1 MAQIYDPS
9 PDEAVYQSVRTA
21 LETARTKAAAAVND
35 AMVSAYWEIGRQIVE
50 AQGDRAEY
58 GQHLMEYLSERL
70 TAEFGKGFTERNLQA
85 MRQFYQAFPIPHT
98 LCAELSWSHYRL
110 IIRIDDPV
118 RRDFYVRSAVE
129 ERWTV
134 RQLDRQIHSF
144 YYERLLATRAE
155 GKDEVRQEIQN
166 LEPPTKADGILKD
179 PYVLDFLDLNGNSNY
194 LETDLEQALMDK
206 LQQFLLELGK
216 GFSFVARQQ
225 RVSADG
231 DHYYIDLVFYHY
243 VLKCFVLIDLKTGK
257 LTPQDVGQMDFY
269 VRLFDDQCTQP
280 DDNPTIGIVL
290 CANRNEAVAKYS
302 VLADK
307 KGIFASQY
315 VLCLPTEEELSQA
328 LEATCLLASEEEYPR
343 SGEESSLLKHALGA
357 EGCFTSEDAAPPP
370 RMATGRTFLC
380 AVRLDGVAEEF
391 RSTGGDGLVVG
402 LEAVVG
408 HVHLG

>member
-1 MAQIYDPS
+1 MEQLYDS
-9 PDEAVYQSVRTA
+9 ASDETVYQSVRSTLA
-21 LETARTKAAAAVND
+21 SARTKAAAAVND
-35 AMVSAYWEIGRQIVE
+35 AMVSAYWEIGRQIAE

-58 GQHLMEYLSERL
+58 GKHLMKYLSERL
-70 TAEFGKGFTERNLQA
+70 TAEFGKGFTERNLRA
-85 MRQFYQAFPIPHT
+85 MRQLYLAYPIRHT

-110 IIRIDDPV
+110 IIRIEDPV

-155 GKDEVRQEIQN
+155 GKDKVRQEIQQ
-166 LEPPTKADGILKD
+166 LEPPTKADDVLKD
-179 PYVLDFLDLNGNSNY
+179 PYVLDFLELNGNSDF

-225 RVSADG
+225 RISADG

-243 VLKCFVLIDLKTGK
+243 ILKCFVLIDLKTGK
-257 LTPQDVGQMDFY
+257 LTPQDIGQMDFY
-269 VRLFDDQCTQP
+269 VRLFDDQCTRS

-290 CANRNEAVAKYS
+290 CANRNKTVAKYS
-302 VLADK
+302 ALADGR
-307 KGIFASQY
+307 GIFASQY

-328 LEATCLLASEEEYPR
+328 LETTCLLAKEDDDHTSPT
-343 SGEESSLLKHALGA
+343 A
-357 EGCFTSEDAAPPP
+357 EKS
-370 RMATGRTFLC
+370 
-380 AVRLDGVAEEF
+380 
-391 RSTGGDGLVVG
+391 
-402 LEAVVG
+402 
-408 HVHLG
+408 

>member
-1 MAQIYDPS
+1 MEQLYDPS
-9 PDEAVYQSVRTA
+9 PDEAVYLSVRTT
-21 LETARTKAAAAVND
+21 LETARAKAAAAVND
-35 AMVSAYWEIGRQIVE
+35 AMVAAYWEIGRQITE

-58 GQHLMEYLSERL
+58 GKHLMEYLSERL
-70 TAEFGKGFTERNLQA
+70 TAEFGKGFDKRNLHY
-85 MRQFYQAFPIPHT
+85 MKQFYQAFPIVNT
-98 LCAELSWSHYRL
+98 LCSQLSWSHYRL
-110 IIRIDDPV
+110 LMRV
-118 RRDFYVRSAVE
+118 EGRERRDFYVRSAVE

-144 YYERLLATRAE
+144 YYERLLATRAK
-155 GKDEVRQEIQN
+155 GKDKVRQEVQQ

-179 PYVLDFLDLNGNSNY
+179 PYVLDFLDLNGNADY

-225 RVSADG
+225 RIDADG

-243 VLKCFVLIDLKTGK
+243 ILKCFVLIDLKTGK
-257 LTPQDVGQMDFY
+257 LAPQDIGQMDFC
-269 VRLFDDQCTQP
+269 VRLFDAQCTRP

-328 LEATCLLASEEEYPR
+328 LETTCLLASEEADW
-343 SGEESSLLKHALGA
+343 SK
-357 EGCFTSEDAAPPP
+357 TSEN
-370 RMATGRTFLC
+370 G
-380 AVRLDGVAEEF
+380 
-391 RSTGGDGLVVG
+391 
-402 LEAVVG
+402 
-408 HVHLG
+408 

>member
-1 MAQIYDPS
+1 MEQLYDS
-9 PDEAVYQSVRTA
+9 ASDETVYQSVRSTLA
-21 LETARTKAAAAVND
+21 SARTKAAAAVND
-35 AMVSAYWEIGRQIVE
+35 AMVSAYWEIGRQIAE

-58 GQHLMEYLSERL
+58 GKHLMKYLSERL
-70 TAEFGKGFTERNLQA
+70 TAEFGKGFTERNLRA
-85 MRQFYQAFPIPHT
+85 MRQLYLAYPIRHT

-110 IIRIDDPV
+110 IIRIEDPV

-155 GKDEVRQEIQN
+155 GKDKVRQEIQQ
-166 LEPPTKADGILKD
+166 LEPPTKADDVLKD
-179 PYVLDFLDLNGNSNY
+179 PYVLDFLELNGNSDF

-225 RVSADG
+225 RISADG

-243 VLKCFVLIDLKTGK
+243 ILKCFVLIDLKTGK
-257 LTPQDVGQMDFY
+257 LTPQDIGQMDFY
-269 VRLFDDQCTQP
+269 VRLFDDQCTRA

-290 CANRNEAVAKYS
+290 CANRNKTVAKYS
-302 VLADK
+302 ALADGR
-307 KGIFASQY
+307 GIFASQY

-328 LEATCLLASEEEYPR
+328 LETTCLLASEEDDHP
-343 SGEESSLLKHALGA
+343 SPAA
-357 EGCFTSEDAAPPP
+357 EKS
-370 RMATGRTFLC
+370 
-380 AVRLDGVAEEF
+380 
-391 RSTGGDGLVVG
+391 
-402 LEAVVG
+402 
-408 HVHLG
+408 

>member
-1 MAQIYDPS
+1 MRDVRPKGREGRGMDDSMVRKDA
-9 PDEAVYQSVRTA
+9 AVYDSVRGA
-21 LETARTKAAAAVND
+21 LEAARKKAAVAVND
-35 AMVSAYWEIGRQIVE
+35 AMVEAYWEIGRQIVE

-58 GQHLMEYLSERL
+58 GKHLMEYLSERL
-70 TAEFGKGFTERNLQA
+70 TKEFGKGFSVPNLKN
-85 MRQFYQAFPIPHT
+85 MRQFYLVFPIRYT
-98 LCAELSWSHYRL
+98 LCSELSWSHYRL

-179 PYVLDFLDLNGNSNY
+179 PYVLDFLDLGGNSNY

-243 VLKCFVLIDLKTGK
+243 ILKCFVLIDLKTGK

-315 VLCLPTEEELSQA
+315 VLCLPTEKELSQA
-328 LEATCLLASEEEYPR
+328 LEATCLLASEEE
-343 SGEESSLLKHALGA
+343 
-357 EGCFTSEDAAPPP
+357 
-370 RMATGRTFLC
+370 
-380 AVRLDGVAEEF
+380 
-391 RSTGGDGLVVG
+391 
-402 LEAVVG
+402 
-408 HVHLG
+408 

>member
-1 MAQIYDPS
+1 MEQLYDS
-9 PDEAVYQSVRTA
+9 ASDETVYQSVRSTLA
-21 LETARTKAAAAVND
+21 SARTKAAAAVND
-35 AMVSAYWEIGRQIVE
+35 AMVSAYWEIGRQIAE

-58 GQHLMEYLSERL
+58 GKHLMKYLSERL
-70 TAEFGKGFTERNLQA
+70 TAEFGKGFTERNLRA
-85 MRQFYQAFPIPHT
+85 MRQLYLAYSIRHT

-110 IIRIDDPV
+110 IIRIEDPV

-155 GKDEVRQEIQN
+155 GKDKVRQEIQQ
-166 LEPPTKADGILKD
+166 LEPPTKADDVLKD
-179 PYVLDFLDLNGNSNY
+179 PYVLDFLELNGNSDF

-225 RVSADG
+225 RISADG

-243 VLKCFVLIDLKTGK
+243 ILKCFVLIDLKTGK
-257 LTPQDVGQMDFY
+257 LTPQDIGQMDFY
-269 VRLFDDQCTQP
+269 VRLFDDQCTRA

-290 CANRNEAVAKYS
+290 CANRNKTVAKYS
-302 VLADK
+302 ALADGR
-307 KGIFASQY
+307 GIFASQY

-328 LEATCLLASEEEYPR
+328 LETTCLLASEEDDHP
-343 SGEESSLLKHALGA
+343 SPTA
-357 EGCFTSEDAAPPP
+357 EKS
-370 RMATGRTFLC
+370 
-380 AVRLDGVAEEF
+380 
-391 RSTGGDGLVVG
+391 
-402 LEAVVG
+402 
-408 HVHLG
+408 

>member
-1 MAQIYDPS
+1 MEQLYDS
-9 PDEAVYQSVRTA
+9 ASDETVCQSVRSTLA
-21 LETARTKAAAAVND
+21 SARTKAAAAVND
-35 AMVSAYWEIGRQIVE
+35 AMVSAYWEIGRQIAE

-58 GQHLMEYLSERL
+58 GKHLMKYLSERL
-70 TAEFGKGFTERNLQA
+70 TAEFGKGFTERNLRA
-85 MRQFYQAFPIPHT
+85 MRQLYLAYPIRHT

-110 IIRIDDPV
+110 IIRIEDPV

-155 GKDEVRQEIQN
+155 GKDKVRQEIQQ
-166 LEPPTKADGILKD
+166 LEPPTKADDVLKD
-179 PYVLDFLDLNGNSNY
+179 PYVLDFLELNGNSDF

-225 RVSADG
+225 RISADG

-243 VLKCFVLIDLKTGK
+243 ILKCFVLIDLKTGK
-257 LTPQDVGQMDFY
+257 LTPQDIGQMDFY
-269 VRLFDDQCTQP
+269 VRLFDDQCTRA

-290 CANRNEAVAKYS
+290 CANRNKTVAKYS
-302 VLADK
+302 ALADGR
-307 KGIFASQY
+307 GIFASQY

-328 LEATCLLASEEEYPR
+328 LETTCLLAKEDDDHTSPT
-343 SGEESSLLKHALGA
+343 A
-357 EGCFTSEDAAPPP
+357 EKS
-370 RMATGRTFLC
+370 
-380 AVRLDGVAEEF
+380 
-391 RSTGGDGLVVG
+391 
-402 LEAVVG
+402 
-408 HVHLG
+408 

>member
-1 MAQIYDPS
+1 MCRI
-9 PDEAVYQSVRTA
+9 ELVA
-21 LETARTKAAAAVND
+21 L
-35 AMVSAYWEIGRQIVE
+35 S
-50 AQGDRAEY
+50 
-58 GQHLMEYLSERL
+58 
-70 TAEFGKGFTERNLQA
+70 
-85 MRQFYQAFPIPHT
+85 
-98 LCAELSWSHYRL
+98 L

-179 PYVLDFLDLNGNSNY
+179 PYVLDFLDLGGNSNY

-243 VLKCFVLIDLKTGK
+243 ILKCFVLID
-257 LTPQDVGQMDFY
+257 
-269 VRLFDDQCTQP
+269 
-280 DDNPTIGIVL
+280 
-290 CANRNEAVAKYS
+290 
-302 VLADK
+302 
-307 KGIFASQY
+307 
-315 VLCLPTEEELSQA
+315 
-328 LEATCLLASEEEYPR
+328 
-343 SGEESSLLKHALGA
+343 
-357 EGCFTSEDAAPPP
+357 
-370 RMATGRTFLC
+370 
-380 AVRLDGVAEEF
+380 
-391 RSTGGDGLVVG
+391 
-402 LEAVVG
+402 
-408 HVHLG
+408 